1 MLWVQECIDL
11 ELLFLGG
18 EDEEDPIEW
27 SDLEEG
33 LAGPVGDETVPMEED
48 ELEEGEVRVTRGS
61 LVGMA
66 NNLCLSMNESC
77 SFWH

>member
-1 MLWVQECIDL
+1 MVR
-11 ELLFLGG
+11 FGRV
-18 EDEEDPIEW
+18 
-27 SDLEEG
+27 
-33 LAGPVGDETVPMEED
+33 AGPVGDETVPMEED